1 MNGRKLPERTGVLI
15 LSLGHRS
22 DGMATTD
29 SAFDGLT
36 EYCEACDSD
45 TLHQVSVQILAESR
59 KPENVEFS
67 REPYRVAECQR
78 CGERDSQR
86 MNNA

>member
-1 MNGRKLPERTGVLI
+1 
-15 LSLGHRS
+15 
-22 DGMATTD
+22 MATTD
-29 SAFDGLT
+29 GAFDGLD
-36 EYCEACDSD
+36 EYCEACEAD

-59 KPENVEFS
+59 NPENAEFS

-78 CGERDSQR
+78 CGQRDSQR

>member
-1 MNGRKLPERTGVLI
+1 MRKSGMVGCR
-15 LSLGHRS
+15 
-22 DGMATTD
+22 MATTD
-29 SAFDGLT
+29 NSFDGMT
-36 EYCEACDSD
+36 EHCASCGMD
-45 TLHQVSVQILAESR
+45 TLHEVSVQIRTESR
-59 KPENVEFS
+59 KPENAEFS